1 MYNIVLQNLSIT
13 ILSKLLSFISFLYIA
28 KLLSPSEYGILVYIN
43 MILSLLPM
51 LQLGSMHGIA
61 ILLPKKIAE
70 KNGSENVFFLVYNTF
85 SHLLQFLSAIFLLF
99 IDVMLNKFIVVIIA
113 LNFVLS
119 KYLENVQIY
128 LSSHLEFQKLN
139 IIKTFDQ
146 IIRPVSVLILFTL
159 YKTIESIFIAQFTVS
174 ILTFMLSYYFVKL
187 KINLPELKIIKNI
200 LKEIY
205 FVGFFIYLTW
215 VIDILFRTADIWFI
229 SQFYTLEELA
239 TYGFVSSLALNIW
252 LLAMSFFSPYSQ
264 LLYKYVAEGNFVEAK
279 KVVENTNK
287 KLYVLLSIIS
297 ITAVVL
303 YPILLR
309 YFIHK
314 YFGTELLFI
323 ILVLT
328 SIFLSI
334 NNMYIYYMIS
344 NKLYFALLK
353 SQVSILLLNIFLN
366 SVFAFLHLPIFY
378 FSLSTILSLFIY
390 FLLVKRAFYID
401 INKKLGGK
409 WYEKVNEG
417 FTSTNALSK
426 I

>member
-1 MYNIVLQNLSIT
+1 MMYNIVLQNLSIT

-28 KLLSPSEYGILVYIN
+28 KLLSLSEYGIFVYIN

-51 LQLGSMHGIA
+51 LQLGSMHGIS

-119 KYLENVQIY
+119 KYPENVQIY

-146 IIRPVSVLILFTL
+146 IIRPISVLILFTL

-205 FVGFFIYLTW
+205 FVGFFIYLIW
-215 VIDILFRTADIWFI
+215 VIDILFRTADRWFI

-252 LLAMSFFSPYSQ
+252 LLAMSFFAPYSQ
-264 LLYKYVAEGNFVEAK
+264 LLYKYVAEGNFLEAK

-297 ITAVVL
+297 IAAVAL

-314 YFGTELLFI
+314 YLGTELLFI

-328 SIFLSI
+328 SIFMSI

-344 NKLYFALLK
+344 NKLYFVLLK

-390 FLLVKRAFYID
+390 FLLVKRAFYTD

-409 WYEKVNEG
+409 V
-417 FTSTNALSK
+417 T
-426 I
+426 

>member
-1 MYNIVLQNLSIT
+1 
-13 ILSKLLSFISFLYIA
+13 
-28 KLLSPSEYGILVYIN
+28 

-119 KYLENVQIY
+119 KYPENVQIY
-128 LSSHLEFQKLN
+128 LGSHLKFQKLN

-146 IIRPVSVLILFTL
+146 IIRPISVLILFTL

-215 VIDILFRTADIWFI
+215 VIDILFRTADRWFI

-252 LLAMSFFSPYSQ
+252 LLAMSFFAPYSQ
-264 LLYKYVAEGNFVEAK
+264 LLYKYVAEENFVEAK
-279 KVVENTNK
+279 KVVESTNK

-297 ITAVVL
+297 IAAVAL

-314 YFGTELLFI
+314 YLGTELLFI

-344 NKLYFALLK
+344 NKLYFVLLK

-409 WYEKVNEG
+409 
-417 FTSTNALSK
+417 TA
-426 I
+426 

>member
-1 MYNIVLQNLSIT
+1 MMYNIVLQNLSIT

-28 KLLSPSEYGILVYIN
+28 KLLSPSEYGIFVYIN

-51 LQLGSMHGIA
+51 LQLGSMHGIS

-119 KYLENVQIY
+119 KYPENVQIY

-146 IIRPVSVLILFTL
+146 IIRPISVLILFTL

-205 FVGFFIYLTW
+205 FVGFFIYLSW
-215 VIDILFRTADIWFI
+215 VIDILFRTADRWFI

-252 LLAMSFFSPYSQ
+252 LLAMSFFAPYSQ
-264 LLYKYVAEGNFVEAK
+264 LLYKYVAEGNFLEAK

-297 ITAVVL
+297 IAAVAL

-314 YFGTELLFI
+314 YLGTELLFI

-328 SIFLSI
+328 SIFMSI

-344 NKLYFALLK
+344 NKLYFVLLK

-390 FLLVKRAFYID
+390 FLLVKRAFYTD

-409 WYEKVNEG
+409 V
-417 FTSTNALSK
+417 T
-426 I
+426 